1 MFFGF
6 FRANYRLARSI
17 ERQGRRSGGWD
28 SGSVSL
34 KDEGVLWGLAALF
47 LVLGYVM
54 NTVTS
59 EPWHTVIVILG
70 GVLALG
76 CFVWLIFVVGGR
88 ARRR

>member
-59 EPWHTVIVILG
+59 EPWHSVLVVLG
-70 GVLALG
+70 GVLSLG
-76 CFVWLIFVVGGR
+76 VFVGWLFVAWGR
-88 ARRR
+88 ARR